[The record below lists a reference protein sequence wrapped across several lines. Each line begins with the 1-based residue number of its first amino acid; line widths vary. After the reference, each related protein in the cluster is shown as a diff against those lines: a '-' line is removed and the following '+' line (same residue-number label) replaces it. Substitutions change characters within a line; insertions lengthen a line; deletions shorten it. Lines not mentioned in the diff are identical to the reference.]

1 MTVVVDDGHPLF
13 ELQPGQR
20 VGSYE
25 VVAAL
30 GGGGMGMVYRAAHLL
45 LDRPAAIKV
54 LRAEYGHLPVIV
66 QRFFTEAKLTT
77 AIRHP
82 GIVEVYDFGYTDAGH
97 AYIAMELL
105 AGDSLA
111 RRIASRG
118 RLRWAEAAV
127 LGRRITAA
135 LAAAHLRGVVHRDL
149 KPDNIHLVPDPDGG
163 AIDQIKILDFGI
175 AKLVERDG
183 PRANL
188 TTTGVVMG
196 TPAYMAPEQ
205 CRGLSGTDHRVD
217 LYALGCVLYEMLAG
231 VSPFSGETGTGLLIA
246 HLNHPAPDVR
256 RRALDAPPA
265 LARLIGWLL
274 AKDPDARPANA
285 EVVLRELDALIGT
298 STTAANAIAPR
309 RLRRLPVIA
318 ASAVVTAAAAVALA
332 LALVG
337 RDDAAS
343 PPPPPP
349 PQEAPPPQGP
359 SLPPVA
365 AAAVVAPE
373 AIPDAAL
380 AAPAPDAATP
390 PAPDAPPRR
399 RAAPRRRDAE
409 LMIELG
415 EPDGRDPL
423 STTVPD

>member
-1 MTVVVDDGHPLF
+1 MTVVVEDGHSLF

-105 AGDSLA
+105 PGDSLA
-111 RRIASRG
+111 RRIAARG

-127 LGRRITAA
+127 LGRRIAAA

-183 PRANL
+183 ARSNL

-205 CRGLSGTDHRVD
+205 CRGLAGTDHRVD

-265 LARLIGWLL
+265 LARLVGWLL
-274 AKDPDARPANA
+274 AKDPDARPASA
-285 EVVLRELDALIGT
+285 EIVVRELDALIGT
-298 STTAANAIAPR
+298 STTAANAIAPPRPR
-309 RLRRLPVIA
+309 RLALIV
-318 ASAVVTAAAAVALA
+318 AAALVTSAAGAAALT
-332 LALVG
+332 LAT

-343 PPPPPP
+343 RPAPA

-365 AAAVVAPE
+365 AAAAAAPPMV
-373 AIPDAAL
+373 IPDAAIAAPPD
-380 AAPAPDAATP
+380 AAPAPDAA
-390 PAPDAPPRR
+390 PPRR
-399 RAAPRRRDAE
+399 RATPPRRRDAE